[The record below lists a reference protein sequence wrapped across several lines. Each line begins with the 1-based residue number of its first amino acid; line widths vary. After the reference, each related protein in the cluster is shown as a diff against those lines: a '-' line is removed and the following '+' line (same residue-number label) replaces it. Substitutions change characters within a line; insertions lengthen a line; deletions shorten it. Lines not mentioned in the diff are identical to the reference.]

1 MKNRNIRLII
11 GTILLGLLIIAGTFS
26 LYIWDAND
34 NKDVVFNTS
43 KKLQEY
49 IIYDS
54 GESKFVGDFQVGSSY
69 TSGVHTTVSIY
80 KSSEVNNIPLYATI
94 NMKVKS
100 IGDNLSSEALKWT
113 VTKGNATSNGEVL
126 ASGDFSSL
134 TIDSELALLTNFE
147 VTTTMSEYT
156 IWIWLDETLASPSM
170 SDETLDVSVW
180 TQVDQIKAN
189 TFEVTTLTNNYQ
201 TIKATIVNSNKKIV
215 SYQIS
220 DSNTVPTVWIDIPT
234 SEQNNIYNV
243 EYTVNNTGVYYL
255 WIKDET
261 GKTIS
266 KRVEINSIDNT
277 PPVCTWSG
285 NTNINTNS
293 TGTIILTC
301 ADNEIGVDKSTG
313 TINISN
319 ITLSNSNITISN
331 INREEINNGYK
342 YTLTIETGSTLGST
356 TMTVPSNI
364 IKNTM
369 NLGNKESSNTISV
382 VSTYTISYKDVGNT
396 DFSGTHEEE
405 YATNYLNGDIVTLDI
420 PTRDGYAFSGY
431 YLSSNGSGYAIT
443 KLENQTGNLTL
454 YADWKDNPP
463 YGTASLSLTNGKF
476 TLKLSDQ
483 GDDGSGLTGTYGFA
497 LTTDS
502 NCSVATYT
510 DQTGVLKEYSENYT
524 NGTTYYGCI
533 KLTDKSGIITYIRSA
548 GVKYNQINVNQLYT
562 TAGEQ
567 TYTIPETGTYKLEVW
582 GAQGGGTS
590 SIIGGYGAYASGEV
604 LLNENDVLYIY
615 VGENYNGHKSS
626 LSYNG
631 GGSGSY
637 GTSGDSANYNG
648 GGASDIRYFGNYVPT
663 KDDLLWNSTIGL
675 NSRIIVA
682 GGGGGYASWTSGS
695 KGGNAGG
702 LSGYSGNKV
711 GSVTASAGG
720 TQVSGGNGAN
730 NQSSSPLAGG
740 FGIGG
745 YNNTYS
751 TDYIYTAGGGGG
763 YYGGGGGGAISG
775 SVGAAA
781 GGSSY
786 ISGHTGCVAIASS
799 TSRSPRTGTNG
810 ASCTTGSSDN
820 LCSIHYS
827 KVSFTNTVMIDG
839 SGYSWTN
846 KIGALQQMP
855 NPNGGY
861 YGNGVGQSGNGAARI
876 TATFIANAASLVLTY
891 NNNGGSGCYSKS
903 MVNGGTYG
911 DLCTPYREGY
921 TFLGWYT
928 TNGGS
933 TRVTSSTKV
942 EVTSNQTIYAKWEAS
957 TKPVILFSLDG
968 NSDYVKGN
976 ITSTINVSK
985 GSNNLDASTF
995 KYTWSTDKN
1004 ATPDKPFMTGNS
1016 YTLENATG
1024 KYYLIAEA
1032 CDINNNCVRAVS
1044 EVFYVDNSVPTG
1056 ELELVSGANNINVIS
1071 KVTDPDSG
1079 IVEYGYL
1086 ITKDS
1091 TCPTNGYTT
1100 TENAEYNFTLT
1111 ESNTYLICVKIT
1123 DKAGNVNVISKS
1135 IKFGLPGMGEYLIN
1149 NKLNQDGLLNTTTG
1163 DLMGDMYRYQASSD
1177 SETSTVANNYICFGS
1192 DSCTIGGNT
1201 SDDLYRVIGVTTD
1214 GYVKIIKA
1222 NTWTT
1227 SSWHN
1232 NNVQVAWKAATLFGK
1247 LNGKGTEFTNFYG
1260 NLDTTY
1266 QDMIQEVDWKYG
1278 ITTKTSTFVGDTM
1291 YELESAFTSTV
1302 KAKVGL
1308 MYVYDYLYAYPGGNP
1323 GTAANNKK
1331 SWISISLA
1339 EWQLSNYSTTQARYV
1354 TANGDLT
1361 YENQSKSSYNVRPV
1375 MYLKLDVKYLS
1386 GDGTET
1392 NPYIV
1397 KYEGTDT
1404 TSNMYATCKNSS
1416 LGTCLINNK
1425 DKLVTSGLVNT
1436 LDNDMSSEK
1445 IYRYQGVQV
1454 DVNTPYVDNYICFG
1468 TKECSIGDENS
1479 YRIIGVTE
1487 SGMLKI
1493 IKQSNWQKSAWNTY
1507 NSNITWNASTLFTKL
1522 NSIGTAAAT
1531 DSYYGSLST
1540 KYQNM
1545 IQEVDWKYGVTT
1557 ISSKYLATNFYT
1569 AESAF
1574 TTSFP
1579 AKVGL
1584 MYLND
1589 YFYAYPDGNALNAT
1603 NIPYTWINNNKNSAT
1618 TGVEWVI
1625 TKNNATTARMINN
1638 AGDTG
1643 NNNLNTSYIVR
1654 PVMYL
1659 KSSVKYIS
1667 GTGRIND
1674 PFIIDS
1680 GEDYVS
1686 PFDSCKDSSLGMCLI
1701 NNKDTQE
1708 SKGLVTTT
1716 NVDVNGENIYRYQG
1730 AQFSRTSSV
1739 VNNYICFGSNSCTIE
1754 DNNMYRILGVTES
1767 GLLKIIKQDN
1777 WQKYAWNS
1785 VGAAIGF
1792 NSSTL
1797 FGRLNGYGPEADAY
1811 YGNLGN
1817 EYQNMISDTSWKY
1830 GTITVGT
1837 TTYNGDTFFAKE
1849 VALTTSVDAKV
1860 GLMYL
1865 SDYYYTYPKGV
1876 APDVNSALTAWAHVK
1891 WNSATNANEW
1901 LIPYNSTSN
1910 GTYYAR
1916 SMNTTGA
1923 SGTISMT
1930 SSIYVRPVIY
1940 LKNTVKYVS
1949 GDGSIS
1955 NPFIIKSGESYTN
1968 VYDSCKNSSL
1978 GMCLINNKDTIHTYT
1993 GLSNTATGDITGE
2006 NIYRYQGAQKSNLYS
2021 PVTNYICFDSNSCAN
2036 GDENMYRILGV
2047 TESGL
2052 IKVIKQIPWQKMG
2065 WHTAATATTWV
2076 DSNLYTKLN
2085 SDYYDSLTNKDMIQ
2099 AVDWKYGNVNRSG
2112 VYVASTFY
2120 NLENAFTNTISA
2132 KVGLMY
2138 NHDYMYTYPGGNV
2151 LNSTVSLK
2159 DTWIN
2164 IQQNTGTAAYEWL
2177 LPNFDTTN
2185 ARMVNSSGDFKGAA
2199 FKTSYSVRPVFYIKN
2214 SVKYVSGTGKIDDPF
2229 IIAS

>member
-11 GTILLGLLIIAGTFS
+11 GTILLGLLFIAGTFS

-54 GESKFVGDFQVGSSY
+54 GESKFIGDFQVGSSY
-69 TSGVHTTVSIY
+69 TSGVHTTVSI
-80 KSSEVNNIPLYATI
+80 KKDSEVNNIPLYATI

-100 IGDNLSSEALKWT
+100 IGDNLSSEALKWI

-134 TIDSELALLTNFE
+134 TIDSELALISNFE

-189 TFEVTTLTNNYQ
+189 AFEVTTLTNSYQ

-220 DSNTVPTVWIDIPT
+220 DSNIIPTVWIDIPT

-255 WIKDET
+255 WAKDET

-277 PPVCTWSG
+277 PPVCTWG
-285 NTNINTNS
+285 DNTNINTNS

-342 YTLTIETGSTLGST
+342 YTLTINSGSTLGST

-369 NLGNKESSNTISV
+369 GLGNEESSSIVTIADY
-382 VSTYTISYKDVGNT
+382 YTISYKDVGNT
-396 DFSGTHEEE
+396 DFSGTHEDE
-405 YATNYLNGDIVTLDI
+405 YLTKYLPGENNVLDI
-420 PTRDGYAFSGY
+420 PTRDGYTFMGY
-431 YLSSNGSGYAIT
+431 YLSSVGSGDVIT

-463 YGTASLSLTNGKF
+463 YGTASLSLASGKF

-510 DQTGVLKEYSENYT
+510 DQTEISKDYSEDYAV
-524 NGTTYYGCI
+524 GATYYGCI

-702 LSGYSGNKV
+702 LSGYSGNIV
-711 GSVTASAGG
+711 GSVTASVGG

-846 KIGALQQMP
+846 TIGTLQQMP

-891 NNNGGSGCYSKS
+891 NNNGGTGCYSKS
-903 MVNGGTYG
+903 IVNGSTYG

-933 TRVTSSTKV
+933 TRITSSTS
-942 EVTSNQTIYAKWEAS
+942 VTVTANQTIYAKWETS
-957 TKPVILFSLDG
+957 TKPVISFSLDG
-968 NSDYVKGN
+968 NSSYVRGN

-985 GSNNLDASTF
+985 GSNSLDASTF
-995 KYTWSTDKN
+995 KYTWSTDKS
-1004 ATPDKPFMTGNS
+1004 ATADKIFMTGNS

-1032 CDINNNCVRAVS
+1032 CDKNNNCTKGVS
-1044 EVFYVDNSVPTG
+1044 NIFYVDNEAPTG
-1056 ELELVSGANNINVIS
+1056 TLSLTSNSDVGLNVTITANDNG
-1071 KVTDPDSG
+1071 SG
-1079 IVEYGYL
+1079 IKEYGYL
-1086 ITKDS
+1086 MQTTS
-1091 TCPTNGYTT
+1091 ACPTTGYTISKNKSYT
-1100 TENAEYNFTLT
+1100 FNEENPGTYYICTKIIDNAGNESIISDSIVHRGKSAEYSQSGKEYTYTVPVSGYYQLEVWGAQGGGTNGGYGAYSIGSASLT
-1111 ESNTYLICVKIT
+1111 KGNIIYINVGGQGSNTTGGYNGGGAASGGT
-1123 DKAGNVNVISKS
+1123 T
-1135 IKFGLPGMGEYLIN
+1135 N
-1149 NKLNQDGLLNTTTG
+1149 NYGGSGGGATHIATVSGLLSTLSSKTSNILIVAGGGGGAAGWVGNYTVHSDGGAAGGFQGNSGIAGKNSVSSGSYTVPGGGSQSAGGTAAVGTEANGNAGSFGQGGASGNRMYGGGGGGYYGGGGGGGSYYISLSGGGGSGYIGNTLLTNKT
-1163 DLMGDMYRYQASSD
+1163 MYCYNCTASSD
-1177 SETSTVANNYICFGS
+1177 INTKTVSTT
-1192 DSCTIGGNT
+1192 CTNEIATEKCSKQGN
-1201 SDDLYRVIGVTTD
+1201 
-1214 GYVKIIKA
+1214 GYVKI
-1222 NTWTT
+1222 
-1227 SSWHN
+1227 
-1232 NNVQVAWKAATLFGK
+1232 
-1247 LNGKGTEFTNFYG
+1247 
-1260 NLDTTY
+1260 TY
-1266 QDMIQEVDWKYG
+1266 
-1278 ITTKTSTFVGDTM
+1278 
-1291 YELESAFTSTV
+1291 
-1302 KAKVGL
+1302 
-1308 MYVYDYLYAYPGGNP
+1308 
-1323 GTAANNKK
+1323 
-1331 SWISISLA
+1331 
-1339 EWQLSNYSTTQARYV
+1339 
-1354 TANGDLT
+1354 
-1361 YENQSKSSYNVRPV
+1361 
-1375 MYLKLDVKYLS
+1375 
-1386 GDGTET
+1386 
-1392 NPYIV
+1392 
-1397 KYEGTDT
+1397 
-1404 TSNMYATCKNSS
+1404 
-1416 LGTCLINNK
+1416 
-1425 DKLVTSGLVNT
+1425 
-1436 LDNDMSSEK
+1436 
-1445 IYRYQGVQV
+1445 
-1454 DVNTPYVDNYICFG
+1454 
-1468 TKECSIGDENS
+1468 IG
-1479 YRIIGVTE
+1479 
-1487 SGMLKI
+1487 
-1493 IKQSNWQKSAWNTY
+1493 
-1507 NSNITWNASTLFTKL
+1507 
-1522 NSIGTAAAT
+1522 
-1531 DSYYGSLST
+1531 
-1540 KYQNM
+1540 
-1545 IQEVDWKYGVTT
+1545 
-1557 ISSKYLATNFYT
+1557 
-1569 AESAF
+1569 
-1574 TTSFP
+1574 
-1579 AKVGL
+1579 
-1584 MYLND
+1584 
-1589 YFYAYPDGNALNAT
+1589 
-1603 NIPYTWINNNKNSAT
+1603 
-1618 TGVEWVI
+1618 
-1625 TKNNATTARMINN
+1625 
-1638 AGDTG
+1638 
-1643 NNNLNTSYIVR
+1643 
-1654 PVMYL
+1654 
-1659 KSSVKYIS
+1659 
-1667 GTGRIND
+1667 
-1674 PFIIDS
+1674 
-1680 GEDYVS
+1680 
-1686 PFDSCKDSSLGMCLI
+1686 
-1701 NNKDTQE
+1701 
-1708 SKGLVTTT
+1708 
-1716 NVDVNGENIYRYQG
+1716 
-1730 AQFSRTSSV
+1730 
-1739 VNNYICFGSNSCTIE
+1739 
-1754 DNNMYRILGVTES
+1754 
-1767 GLLKIIKQDN
+1767 
-1777 WQKYAWNS
+1777 
-1785 VGAAIGF
+1785 
-1792 NSSTL
+1792 
-1797 FGRLNGYGPEADAY
+1797 
-1811 YGNLGN
+1811 
-1817 EYQNMISDTSWKY
+1817 
-1830 GTITVGT
+1830 
-1837 TTYNGDTFFAKE
+1837 
-1849 VALTTSVDAKV
+1849 
-1860 GLMYL
+1860 
-1865 SDYYYTYPKGV
+1865 
-1876 APDVNSALTAWAHVK
+1876 
-1891 WNSATNANEW
+1891 
-1901 LIPYNSTSN
+1901 
-1910 GTYYAR
+1910 
-1916 SMNTTGA
+1916 
-1923 SGTISMT
+1923 
-1930 SSIYVRPVIY
+1930 
-1940 LKNTVKYVS
+1940 
-1949 GDGSIS
+1949 
-1955 NPFIIKSGESYTN
+1955 
-1968 VYDSCKNSSL
+1968 
-1978 GMCLINNKDTIHTYT
+1978 
-1993 GLSNTATGDITGE
+1993 
-2006 NIYRYQGAQKSNLYS
+2006 
-2021 PVTNYICFDSNSCAN
+2021 
-2036 GDENMYRILGV
+2036 
-2047 TESGL
+2047 
-2052 IKVIKQIPWQKMG
+2052 
-2065 WHTAATATTWV
+2065 
-2076 DSNLYTKLN
+2076 
-2085 SDYYDSLTNKDMIQ
+2085 
-2099 AVDWKYGNVNRSG
+2099 
-2112 VYVASTFY
+2112 
-2120 NLENAFTNTISA
+2120 
-2132 KVGLMY
+2132 
-2138 NHDYMYTYPGGNV
+2138 
-2151 LNSTVSLK
+2151 
-2159 DTWIN
+2159 
-2164 IQQNTGTAAYEWL
+2164 
-2177 LPNFDTTN
+2177 
-2185 ARMVNSSGDFKGAA
+2185 
-2199 FKTSYSVRPVFYIKN
+2199 
-2214 SVKYVSGTGKIDDPF
+2214 
-2229 IIAS
+2229 